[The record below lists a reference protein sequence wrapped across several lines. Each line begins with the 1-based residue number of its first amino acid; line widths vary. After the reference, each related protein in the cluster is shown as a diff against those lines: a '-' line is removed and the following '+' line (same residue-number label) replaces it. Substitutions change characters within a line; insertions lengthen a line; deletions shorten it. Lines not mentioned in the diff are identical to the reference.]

1 MLKLEENKGYEM
13 LLIIFYLDFIVTDN
27 CQFRKAPEG
36 SPRKNAAQ
44 KQVLEAMS
52 HRVHI
57 DSSMELIGQLLF
69 GLEKGPEVLKAV
81 RPAGLP
87 LLDNWDCLKTM
98 VLFPMI
104 QLHLFLMLI

>member
-1 MLKLEENKGYEM
+1 MLFPRSYFFL
-13 LLIIFYLDFIVTDN
+13 IVTAN
-27 CQFRKAPEG
+27 SQFRKAPDG
-36 SPRKNAAQ
+36 PPRKNAAE

-52 HRVHI
+52 RRVHI
-57 DSSMELIGQLLF
+57 DSSVELIIGQLLF

-98 VLFPMI
+98 VLFPI
-104 QLHLFLMLI
+104 IHLHIF